1 MKTKK
6 KWRTFERSQQRENL
20 TVTVMTKLGDDLQMT
35 TVTMPSGA
43 NNTWSAPNKGHR
55 CPGSETGHAITKS
68 LLRETALKMSMS
80 IQAK

>member
-6 KWRTFERSQQRENL
+6 AKNVWIVDDDKNAPRTKKKS
-20 TVTVMTKLGDDLQMT
+20 MSQMT

-43 NNTWSAPNKGHR
+43 NHTWSTHNKGHR

-68 LLRETALKMSMS
+68 LLRETALKMSMR
-80 IQAK
+80 IQAKKP